1 MFFYFVL
8 YVVFDM
14 KLTVKLIYNVFPNE
28 LQNKTLAGK
37 VYENSICIIL
47 QIKWRI
53 EISSL

>member
-47 QIKWRI
+47 QIK
-53 EISSL
+53 